1 MASDK
6 KSLHLAFAVS
16 NIKVLIPITL
26 DIKQDEYS
34 SWVFLFQLHLQA
46 HNLVFLI
53 DDSAPPPD
61 LDAATILQ
69 LDALCRQWMFSTMA
83 KDLMLTVLKTGKT
96 AKELWNHLKN
106 IFQDNKGSRA
116 ANLES
121 KFVNLRFVDCNNV
134 DDYCDKLQAL
144 SNRLSDLDFP
154 MDEKRLVIQ
163 LVNGLPEEYNIV
175 ASFIQQS
182 MPSFDTAR
190 SQLRTEEIRREQ
202 QSNFSSHTALAA
214 ANNQRPPAT
223 SSSVTSSF
231 HSASAHQ
238 RPEPSSLMG
247 HQAALLPTPPG
258 PIRHPTAPNWA
269 PQWTSPPSPYPA
281 VPYWS
286 QQHHLSGRGR
296 GRQFRGRG
304 RGRGRT
310 FSAAR
315 SPQAYVTPTTEY
327 LQPSDIAEAYS
338 SMSIRAPDDD
348 FYMDTGATSHIT
360 SDPGFEFEEDYSPM

>member
-6 KSLHLAFAVS
+6 KPLHPAFAVS

-46 HNLVFLI
+46 HNLLFLI

-106 IFQDNKGSRA
+106 LFQDNKGSCA

-202 QSNFSSHTALAA
+202 NQTTAPILPL
-214 ANNQRPPAT
+214 RLPTT
-223 SSSVTSSF
+223 SV
-231 HSASAHQ
+231 H
-238 RPEPSSLMG
+238 LLL
-247 HQAALLPTPPG
+247 LLPSPAVFTQ
-258 PIRHPTAPNWA
+258 RLPT
-269 PQWTSPPSPYPA
+269 SVPSP
-281 VPYWS
+281 VP
-286 QQHHLSGRGR
+286 
-296 GRQFRGRG
+296 
-304 RGRGRT
+304 
-310 FSAAR
+310 
-315 SPQAYVTPTTEY
+315 
-327 LQPSDIAEAYS
+327 
-338 SMSIRAPDDD
+338 
-348 FYMDTGATSHIT
+348 
-360 SDPGFEFEEDYSPM
+360 